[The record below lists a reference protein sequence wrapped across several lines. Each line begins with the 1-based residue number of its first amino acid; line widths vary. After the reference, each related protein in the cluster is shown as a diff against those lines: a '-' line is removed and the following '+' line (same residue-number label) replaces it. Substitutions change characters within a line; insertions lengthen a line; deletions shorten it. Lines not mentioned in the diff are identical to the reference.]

1 MTHAHRNANRTVLCK
16 CHKSDTSRESEPQ
29 LRFYRDDGVIVRSG
43 RAWLIESTIGQEAC
57 SGGPQVTRR
66 VANVAD
72 TRNIGVILAGGVG
85 ARIGLNTP
93 KQLIKIAGRPIMEHT
108 LAIFNEHPMID
119 EIIVLMARGHLDR
132 VHEIV
137 RKNDFGKVTAV
148 LEGSGTRND
157 TTQTALRAIADKY
170 SDECNVI
177 LHDAVRPL
185 LAPSIIN
192 DVVDALE
199 TNDAVDVAIPSADT
213 IIEVEEGAGQYPVI
227 KDVPPRANLRR
238 GQTPQAFK
246 LSAIQ
251 RAYDIAAQDENFVAT
266 DDCSVVLRYTP
277 DVPVAVVTGDNSNM
291 KVTEPID
298 IYIADKLFQLPGRN
312 EHETTEDALKSALEG
327 KTMAVFGGSYGIGAD
342 IAALAAEYGATVK
355 TFSRSSTK
363 THINRRED
371 LVAAREELLAETG
384 QVDFVV
390 NTAGVLPLARLD
402 ETSDETIYEATEI
415 NYIGPILL
423 AQTFYRELEKTQG
436 SLLLFT
442 SSSYTR
448 GRGSYSLYS
457 SAKAAT
463 VNLTQALA
471 DEWSSEKVR
480 INCVNPERTG
490 TPMRTKAFG
499 AEDPNSLLESRTVA
513 RASLEVLISNKT
525 GHVIDVRREDP
536 LSEYSDN

>member
-1 MTHAHRNANRTVLCK
+1 MT
-16 CHKSDTSRESEPQ
+16 
-29 LRFYRDDGVIVRSG
+29 I
-43 RAWLIESTIGQEAC
+43 
-57 SGGPQVTRR
+57 
-66 VANVAD
+66 
-72 TRNIGVILAGGVG
+72 TRNIAVVLAGGVG

-93 KQLIKIAGRPIMEHT
+93 KQLLKIAGRPIMEHT
-108 LAIFNEHPMID
+108 LAIFNEHPQID

-137 RKNDFGKVTAV
+137 RKNGFEKVTQV
-148 LEGSGTRND
+148 LEGSGTRNE
-157 TTQTALRAIADKY
+157 TTQVALSVIAEKH
-170 SDECNVI
+170 SGNCNVI

-185 LAPSIIN
+185 LAPTIVN

-213 IIEVEEGAGQYPVI
+213 IIEVEEGTGPYPVI

-246 LSAIQ
+246 LSTIQ
-251 RAYDIAAQDENFVAT
+251 DAYDKAALDPNFVAT
-266 DDCSVVLRYTP
+266 DDCTVVLRYTP
-277 DVPVAVVTGDNSNM
+277 EVPIAVVTGDDSNM

-312 EHETTEDALKSALEG
+312 EHEVTEESLKAALAG
-327 KTMAVFGGSYGIGAD
+327 KTLAVFGGSYGIGAD
-342 IAALAAEYGATVK
+342 IAALAEEYGATVK

-363 THINRRED
+363 THINRRDD
-371 LVAAREELLAETG
+371 LVAAREEVLADTG

-402 ETSDETIYEATEI
+402 ETSDDTIYEATEI

-423 AQTFYRELEKTQG
+423 AQTFFPELEKTQG

-480 INCVNPERTG
+480 VNCVNPERTG

-499 AEDPNSLLESRTVA
+499 AEDPNSLLDSRTVA
-513 RASLEVLISNKT
+513 RASLEVLISKKT
-525 GHVIDVRREDP
+525 GHVIDVRRDDP
-536 LSEYSDN
+536 LAQYSEN

>member
-1 MTHAHRNANRTVLCK
+1 M
-16 CHKSDTSRESEPQ
+16 SD
-29 LRFYRDDGVIVRSG
+29 V
-43 RAWLIESTIGQEAC
+43 
-57 SGGPQVTRR
+57 
-66 VANVAD
+66 
-72 TRNIGVILAGGVG
+72 RNIAVILAGGVG
-85 ARIGLNTP
+85 TRIGLETP

-108 LAIFNEHPMID
+108 LAVFDEHPQID

-148 LEGSGTRND
+148 LEGSETRND
-157 TTQTALRAIADKY
+157 TTQVALRAIADKY
-170 SDECNVI
+170 DEDCNVI

-213 IIEVEEGAGQYPVI
+213 IIEVEEGTGSYPVI
-227 KDVPPRANLRR
+227 KDVPPRSNLRR

-251 RAYDIAAQDENFVAT
+251 RAYEKAAGDKDFIAT

-277 DVPVAVVTGDNSNM
+277 DVPVAVVTGGDSNM

-298 IYIADKLFQLPGRN
+298 IYIADKLFQLPSRN
-312 EHETTEDALKSALEG
+312 EHRITEGELREALAG

-342 IAALAAEYGATVK
+342 IASIAAEYGATVK
-355 TFSRSSTK
+355 CFSRSNTK

-371 LVAAREELLAETG
+371 LVAARDEILSATG
-384 QVDFVV
+384 RVDFVV
-390 NTAGVLPLARLD
+390 NTAGILPLARLD
-402 ETSDETIYEATEI
+402 ETSDDMIYEATEI

-423 AQTFYRELEKTQG
+423 AQTFYPELKKTQG

-448 GRGSYSLYS
+448 GRGNYSLYS

-471 DEWSSEKVR
+471 DEWANEKVR
-480 INCVNPERTG
+480 VNCVNPERTG

-499 AEDPNSLLESRTVA
+499 QEDPETLLESMTVA
-513 RASLEVLISNKT
+513 KASLEVLIANKT
-525 GHVIDVRREDP
+525 GHVVDVRREDP
-536 LSEYSDN
+536 LSGYAEAELS